1 MDGYGQKH
9 SGYIAHW
16 PKKRTLDIGLVT
28 GQLPLQKPCQQRP
41 GNQSGSVTGIEPS
54 EPGKLKVALFQW
66 AGLRLMLQT
75 QGGVRAVGLG
85 MHSVRRKCRHLLNGN
100 PSCEVLEP
108 RPSFYPLYTLNRD
121 RIPIFKGHKEILE

>member
-9 SGYIAHW
+9 GGYIAHW
-16 PKKRTLDIGLVT
+16 PKKPTLDIGLVT

-54 EPGKLKVALFQW
+54 EPGKLKVVLFQW

-85 MHSVRRKCRHLLNGN
+85 MHSSMGIPLARCWN
-100 PSCEVLEP
+100 LEP
-108 RPSFYPLYTLNRD
+108 PFYPLYTLNRD
-121 RIPIFKGHKEILE
+121 PIPIFKGHKEILE